1 MSACV
6 PPPESPEKS
15 PVEKWDASR
24 DGPLTE
30 ATLRA
35 AIEAKGF
42 AVTRYVY
49 PPGTRF
55 AAHSHGTDKIDAVL
69 SGRFRMGLE
78 GGDVVLTA
86 GNRLFVPAGR
96 VHTAE
101 VVGAEPVVS
110 LDAVRVT

>member
-6 PPPESPEKS
+6 PQRRPEPGS
-15 PVEKWDASR
+15 PVERWVETR
-24 DGPLTE
+24 DGRLTE
-30 ATLRA
+30 SALRA

-69 SGRFRMGLE
+69 SGRFRLGME
-78 GGDVVLTA
+78 GGAVVLTA
-86 GNRLFVPAGR
+86 GDRLLVPAGV

-101 VVGAEPVVS
+101 VVGDEPVVS